1 MNGQISIAEYLRE
14 KNWVPAAHCG
24 SCICQSC
31 LYWWSNRCPNSDCYL
46 GRRPQVY
53 GCQEGVVY
61 PVHDCISFQLYQGQQ
76 VKECLGSA
84 VSVFQ
89 DGYVLCRLRD
99 SEDCTECYMKYTRR
113 RNNDL

>member
-14 KNWVPAAHCG
+14 KNRVPAAHCG

-61 PVHDCISFQLYQGQQ
+61 PCLLYTSTVNPSVSTTT
-76 VKECLGSA
+76 VKVDGVCVTWNGTLVE
-84 VSVFQ
+84 SVPTS
-89 DGYVLCRLRD
+89 V
-99 SEDCTECYMKYTRR
+99 EDE
-113 RNNDL
+113 NV